1 MCHWTDW
8 MAIEVDMVMKGG
20 NELNSVLISTISSHI
35 ERAYWCGP
43 DSIQDSNNRHYSP
56 HGYHACLLRYT
67 EYSTTL
73 MDITPVYGSLAFT
86 LNHLPSYFKFEK
98 NPEAILSLNASN
110 SVFHY
115 YGNTQSKI
123 VEYGLTSGLPD
134 FVRLMPNLKHI
145 DISNISS
152 AGLVFIIFLHFLR
165 ASCILIILCPETCN
179 YLES

>member
-1 MCHWTDW
+1 

-35 ERAYWCGP
+35 ERVWWCDP
-43 DSIQDSNNRHYSP
+43 DVIQDSNNRHYSP
-56 HGYHACLLRYT
+56 HGYHACLLLYT
-67 EYSTTL
+67 QLSTTTL
-73 MDITPVYGSLAFT
+73 DITPWGDYAST
-86 LNHLPSYFKFEK
+86 LNHLLSDLKYEKK
-98 NPEAILSLNASN
+98 NPDAILTLNASN

-123 VEYGLTSGLPD
+123 VEYGCTSGLPD

-145 DISNISS
+145 HISNISS

-165 ASCILIILCPETCN
+165 ASCLLIGFFALKLAAN
-179 YLES
+179 LAGLR